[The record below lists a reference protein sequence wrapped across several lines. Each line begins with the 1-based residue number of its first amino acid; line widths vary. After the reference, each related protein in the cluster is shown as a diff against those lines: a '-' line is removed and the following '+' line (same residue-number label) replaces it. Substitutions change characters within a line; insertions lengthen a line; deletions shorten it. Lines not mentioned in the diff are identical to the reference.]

1 MTEILDKY
9 FFTAVL
15 LLTAA
20 ATFVATPLIFSQGDF
35 VTSLF
40 VVSGLACAILG
51 SFMVMFSGNEP
62 LDPHLIG
69 LLPVQ
74 VCLNLCRIAS
84 DSGIN
89 GNACFLPSRLT
100 GDSRVLQFN
109 PASEYHGEL
118 ISAMKSFTEEKPY
131 GLVTVPSADPLIQD
145 LKKRNALVIPEGLED
160 LSVLMSETIC
170 EVFEFAPNVTT
181 FWDRGTVTITI
192 HEYRFF
198 EGCSFFRSKSPQC
211 CTRYPCP
218 VCSLCGTLIAEGI
231 NRVVTLDQCSLSSA
245 QDLTMVYTF
254 DGR

>member
-20 ATFVATPLIFSQGDF
+20 ATFVTTPLIFSQGDF

-109 PASEYHGEL
+109 PASEYPRRIDICDEIIYRRKTLRTSNGSLSGSANPGSQKKKRAGYPGRVGGL
-118 ISAMKSFTEEKPY
+118 ISS
-131 GLVTVPSADPLIQD
+131 
-145 LKKRNALVIPEGLED
+145 
-160 LSVLMSETIC
+160 
-170 EVFEFAPNVTT
+170 
-181 FWDRGTVTITI
+181 
-192 HEYRFF
+192 HE
-198 EGCSFFRSKSPQC
+198 
-211 CTRYPCP
+211 
-218 VCSLCGTLIAEGI
+218 
-231 NRVVTLDQCSLSSA
+231 
-245 QDLTMVYTF
+245 
-254 DGR
+254 